1 MSTGW
6 DSDWNSPVDEFTTP
20 DPVTV
25 AEDLPIDELKR
36 LMDEYGVRHL
46 PVVRDGRVVGL
57 VSDRD
62 VRLARGLSADH
73 QLQVSTGDIMAT
85 DPVAVLANAP
95 LDEVAL
101 LMSERK
107 IGSVIVN
114 GEEGEFRGIF
124 TLTDALNALVE
135 ISRTARRRA

>member
-1 MSTGW
+1 
-6 DSDWNSPVDEFTTP
+6 
-20 DPVTV
+20 
-25 AEDLPIDELKR
+25 
-36 LMDEYGVRHL
+36 
-46 PVVRDGRVVGL
+46 
-57 VSDRD
+57 
-62 VRLARGLSADH
+62 
-73 QLQVSTGDIMAT
+73 MAT